1 MRARYRAPR
10 CTSLRVAW
18 GERACAVLVILHIC
32 LNLITFIYTHTLQL
46 LLLLLPYS
54 KWLLLQN
61 NIMPSRKPRVAL
73 TMPDD
78 LNALFDRIS
87 ELNGTPKTKLIVEL
101 LQAYEPVL
109 VEMLD
114 TLEKIHADKENAQKL
129 VKEFGQNLVMNA
141 SSIIGEVSKE
151 VQDL

>member
-1 MRARYRAPR
+1 
-10 CTSLRVAW
+10 
-18 GERACAVLVILHIC
+18 
-32 LNLITFIYTHTLQL
+32 
-46 LLLLLPYS
+46 
-54 KWLLLQN
+54 
-61 NIMPSRKPRVAL
+61 MPSRKPRVAL

-109 VEMLD
+109 TEMLD
-114 TLEKIHADKENAQKL
+114 TLEKVHADKENAQKI
-129 VKEFGQNLVMNA
+129 VKQFGQNLVMEA
-141 SSIIGEVSKE
+141 SSILGDVSKE

>member
-1 MRARYRAPR
+1 
-10 CTSLRVAW
+10 
-18 GERACAVLVILHIC
+18 
-32 LNLITFIYTHTLQL
+32 
-46 LLLLLPYS
+46 
-54 KWLLLQN
+54 
-61 NIMPSRKPRVAL
+61 MPSRKPRVAL

-109 VEMLD
+109 TEMLD
-114 TLEKIHADKENAQKL
+114 TLEKIHADKENAQRI
-129 VKEFGQNLVMNA
+129 VKQFGQNLVMEA
-141 SSIIGEVSKE
+141 SSILGDVSKE

>member
-1 MRARYRAPR
+1 MR
-10 CTSLRVAW
+10 
-18 GERACAVLVILHIC
+18 
-32 LNLITFIYTHTLQL
+32 
-46 LLLLLPYS
+46 
-54 KWLLLQN
+54 
-61 NIMPSRKPRVAL
+61 SRKPRVAL

-109 VEMLD
+109 TEMLD
-114 TLEKIHADKENAQKL
+114 TLEKIHADKENAQKI
-129 VKEFGQNLVMNA
+129 VKQFGQNLVMEA
-141 SSIIGEVSKE
+141 SSILGDVSKE

>member
-1 MRARYRAPR
+1 MRFP
-10 CTSLRVAW
+10 
-18 GERACAVLVILHIC
+18 
-32 LNLITFIYTHTLQL
+32 
-46 LLLLLPYS
+46 
-54 KWLLLQN
+54 
-61 NIMPSRKPRVAL
+61 IMPSRKPRVAL

-109 VEMLD
+109 TEMLD
-114 TLEKIHADKENAQKL
+114 TLEKIHADKENAQKI
-129 VKEFGQNLVMNA
+129 VKQFGENLVMEA
-141 SSIIGEVSKE
+141 SSILGDVSKE

>member
-1 MRARYRAPR
+1 
-10 CTSLRVAW
+10 
-18 GERACAVLVILHIC
+18 
-32 LNLITFIYTHTLQL
+32 
-46 LLLLLPYS
+46 
-54 KWLLLQN
+54 
-61 NIMPSRKPRVAL
+61 MPSRKPRVAL

-78 LNALFDRIS
+78 LNDLFDRIS

-114 TLEKIHADKENAQKL
+114 TLEKIHADKENAQKI
-129 VKEFGQNLVMNA
+129 VKQFGQNLVMNA

>member
-1 MRARYRAPR
+1 
-10 CTSLRVAW
+10 
-18 GERACAVLVILHIC
+18 
-32 LNLITFIYTHTLQL
+32 
-46 LLLLLPYS
+46 
-54 KWLLLQN
+54 
-61 NIMPSRKPRVAL
+61 MPSRKPRVAL

-109 VEMLD
+109 AEMLD
-114 TLEKIHADKENAQKL
+114 TLEKIHADKENAQKI
-129 VKEFGQNLVMNA
+129 VKQFGQNLVMEA
-141 SSIIGEVSKE
+141 SSILGDVSKE

>member
-1 MRARYRAPR
+1 
-10 CTSLRVAW
+10 
-18 GERACAVLVILHIC
+18 
-32 LNLITFIYTHTLQL
+32 
-46 LLLLLPYS
+46 
-54 KWLLLQN
+54 
-61 NIMPSRKPRVAL
+61 MPSRKPRVAL

-109 VEMLD
+109 TKMLD
-114 TLEKIHADKENAQKL
+114 TLEKIHADKENAQKI
-129 VKEFGQNLVMNA
+129 VKQFGQNLVMEA
-141 SSIIGEVSKE
+141 SSILGDVSKE

>member
-1 MRARYRAPR
+1 
-10 CTSLRVAW
+10 
-18 GERACAVLVILHIC
+18 
-32 LNLITFIYTHTLQL
+32 
-46 LLLLLPYS
+46 
-54 KWLLLQN
+54 
-61 NIMPSRKPRVAL
+61 MPSRKARVAL

-114 TLEKIHADKENAQKL
+114 TLEKIHADKENAQKI
-129 VKEFGQNLVMNA
+129 VKQFGQNLVMEA
-141 SSIIGEVSKE
+141 SSILGDVSKE
-151 VQDL
+151 VRDL